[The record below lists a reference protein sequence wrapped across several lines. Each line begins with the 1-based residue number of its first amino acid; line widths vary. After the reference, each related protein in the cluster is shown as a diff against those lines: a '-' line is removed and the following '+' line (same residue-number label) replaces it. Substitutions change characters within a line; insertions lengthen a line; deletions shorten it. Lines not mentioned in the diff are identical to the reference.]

1 MPQILPLSSTDSV
14 AWDRF
19 VCEHPLGTPFHLTAW
34 RDTITD
40 TFAYQPHYLAAY
52 ESGRLTGVLPLFHVR
67 NVMVGKALISSPFA
81 VYGGVLASSDAARS
95 ALHQHAVELGREL
108 GVDYVEFRN
117 SFPEQCVGEPNI
129 GRYVSFQ
136 QLTTPDE
143 NTLLESLPKKTRNM
157 VRKSLK
163 QPFTMRYDVE
173 DYTPFIELYSKN
185 MRRLGTPT
193 FPVRHFENL
202 RKYFGSMIDVREVLL
217 GDRVVA
223 ASLNFY
229 MRGQMH
235 IYYAA
240 ADTDLNA
247 LAPNTYM
254 YFDHL
259 RWAGQNG
266 CPIFDFG
273 RCKRDTGVFEFK
285 RHWNTQMRE
294 LPYQMVMLKGGAEL
308 PNLSPANPKFDLAI
322 KVWRNLPLPVTRVLG
337 PPLIRLF
344 P

>member
-1 MPQILPLSSTDSV
+1 MPKISLVESSDS
-14 AWDRF
+14 AACDQF
-19 VCEHPLGTPFHLTAW
+19 VCAHGHGTPFHLTAW
-34 RDTITD
+34 RDSIAD
-40 TFAYQPHYLAAY
+40 TFGYQPQYLAAK
-52 ESGRLTGVLPLFHVR
+52 ENGTVTGVLPLFLVR

-81 VYGGVLASSDAARS
+81 VYGGILASTDAARS
-95 ALHQHAVELGREL
+95 ALHQYACELGKES
-108 GVDYVEFRN
+108 GADYVDFRN
-117 SFPEQCVGEPNI
+117 VQPEQCVGEANVS
-129 GRYVSFQ
+129 RYVTFQ
-136 QLTTPDE
+136 QPTCGDE
-143 NTLLESLPKKTRNM
+143 NELLEALPKKTRNM
-157 VRKSLK
+157 VRKALK
-163 QPFTMRYDVE
+163 QPFTMRYNVE
-173 DYTPFIELYSKN
+173 DVGPFVELYSKN

-202 RKYFGSMIDVREVLL
+202 RKYFGSMVDIREVLFE
-217 GDRVVA
+217 GKVVA

-229 MRGQMH
+229 MRGEMH

-240 ADTDLNA
+240 ADSDYNA

-266 CPIFDFG
+266 YPIFDFG
-273 RCKRDTGVFEFK
+273 RCKRNTGVFEFK
-285 RHWNTQMRE
+285 RHWNTVMRE
-294 LPYQMVMLKGGAEL
+294 LPYQMVMLKGAEL

-322 KVWRNLPLPVTRVLG
+322 KVWQNLPLPVTRVLG